1 MANLSGVVK
10 RIINYTTANP
20 EDTDYLVTDN
30 SSGTIKKFTFKTLKN
45 LLFAKAAQTIETSFL
60 NINLYR
66 SGGVIFFKMSGFTGL
81 DLTSTNKQIAT
92 LPEGFRPVSQ
102 LFLKYTISATEGT
115 EIHLTIDSSGAV
127 SVKGNKSIAS
137 GAGCKFMTCYV
148 YAGSYPG

>member
-45 LLFAKAAQTIETSFL
+45 LLFAKAVQTIKNSFL

-137 GAGCKFMTCYV
+137 GAACNFMTCYV
-148 YAGSYPG
+148 YAGTYPG